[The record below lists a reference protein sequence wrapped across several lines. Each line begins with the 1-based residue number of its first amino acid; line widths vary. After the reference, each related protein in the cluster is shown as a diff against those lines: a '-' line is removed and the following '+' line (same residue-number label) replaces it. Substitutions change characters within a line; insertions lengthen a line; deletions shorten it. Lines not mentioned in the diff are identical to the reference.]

1 MNSFD
6 FNDTVFDLPDLD
18 TVVGLYGSAAREE
31 VAGAS
36 CVAILLGTIVA
47 GG

>member
-6 FNDTVFDLPDLD
+6 LADTIFDLPDLD
-18 TVVGLYGSAAREE
+18 TVVGLYGNAAREE

-36 CVAILLGTIVA
+36 CLAVLLGTIV
-47 GG
+47 G